1 MDGMGWDGMGWMGW
15 IGSPGGRGYRAPYG
29 ANNVTGERNRMPW
42 KTQLNDGCT
51 VLTSE
56 GWSGEP
62 EGEFDPSSK
71 TRLFQPLLKAMGSL

>member
-1 MDGMGWDGMGWMGW
+1 
-15 IGSPGGRGYRAPYG
+15 
-29 ANNVTGERNRMPW
+29 MPW
-42 KTQLNDGCT
+42 KTQLNDGCM

-71 TRLFQPLLKAMGSL
+71 ARLFQPLLKAMGSL